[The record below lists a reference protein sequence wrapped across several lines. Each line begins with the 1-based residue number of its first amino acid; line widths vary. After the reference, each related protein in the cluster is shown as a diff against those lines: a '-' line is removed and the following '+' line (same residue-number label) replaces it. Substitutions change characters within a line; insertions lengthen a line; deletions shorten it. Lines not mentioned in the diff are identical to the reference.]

1 MIKYVELLYSATL
14 VLKNK
19 FGYEVS
25 IKDNEKEVK
34 EPTFFVKVTPLT
46 TESYLKYS
54 EKLVNIAITYTNYV
68 VTQEDLLDMQSQL
81 DELFDMYIKVGERK
95 LTFKKRFSAGKDLL
109 TLTLT
114 LDYLDSKTNI
124 PDDDKYTKLMEELIY
139 RDGDK

>member
-1 MIKYVELLYSATL
+1 MIKYVELLYSTTL
-14 VLKNK
+14 LLKNK
-19 FGYEVS
+19 FGYDLS

-46 TESYLKYS
+46 TESYLRYS
-54 EKLVNIAITYTNYV
+54 EKLVNIAITYTNEV
-68 VTQEDLLDMQSQL
+68 VTQEDLLDMQNQL
-81 DELFDMYIKVGERK
+81 DELFDMYLKVGERK
-95 LTFKKRFSAGKDLL
+95 LTFKKKFSANKDLL

-124 PDDDKYTKLMEELIY
+124 PDADKYTKLMEELIY

>member
-1 MIKYVELLYSATL
+1 MIKYVELLYSTTL
-14 VLKNK
+14 LLKNK

-46 TESYLKYS
+46 TESYLRYS

-81 DELFDMYIKVGERK
+81 DELFDMYLEVGERK
-95 LTFKKRFSAGKDLL
+95 LTFKKKFSANKDLL

-124 PDDDKYTKLMEELIY
+124 PDADKYTKLMEELIY